1 MLAEVTARVTDR
13 RVSLWYEISQGLA
26 RGSLRQ
32 MVRGFSSGHCPTF
45 FPFMSSPSLS
55 QNNSD
60 RLALVAPFIFVWLWG
75 TGFVGARLGMPY
87 SEPGTFL
94 TIRFAIACAL
104 LLIFAAIMRA
114 AWPDRRTVLWC
125 IAIGFGLHGVYLGGV
140 FWAIDRGMSAGVAAV
155 VVGLQPLLT
164 AILSGFLLGEVITR
178 QHWLGLV
185 VGIAGVVL
193 VLSPGLD
200 LSAPGITSSTVA
212 ACFIGMVAAT
222 LGTLGQKRFAGGVEL
237 PVVTALQYAGATI
250 PVALLMAFTE
260 TRVVEWAGEMI
271 VALVWSIF
279 VLSFGAVFLLMWLI
293 NRGSVAKVSTLLYAV
308 PAVAAFMAWLLFDEA
323 LFPIQLLGMALCAVG
338 VALGARAATPSR
350 IRS

>member
-1 MLAEVTARVTDR
+1 MGEADGALVFAKPVA
-13 RVSLWYEISQGLA
+13 
-26 RGSLRQ
+26 
-32 MVRGFSSGHCPTF
+32 
-45 FPFMSSPSLS
+45 PFMSSTS
-55 QNNSD
+55 QNSTD
-60 RLALVAPFIFVWLWG
+60 RMAAFAPIVFVWLWG

-94 TIRFAIACAL
+94 TIRFSIACL
-104 LLIFAAIMRA
+104 LLLALAFAMRA
-114 AWPDRRTVLWC
+114 KWPDRATILWC
-125 IAIGFGLHGVYLGGV
+125 VAIGFALHGIYLGGV
-140 FWAIDRGMSAGVAAV
+140 FWAIDGGMSAGVAAV

-164 AILSGFLLGEVITR
+164 AVLSGFLLGEVITR
-178 QHWLGLV
+178 RHWLGLA

-200 LSAPGITSSTVA
+200 LSAPGITVATVA
-212 ACFIGMVAAT
+212 ACAIGMVAAT
-222 LGTLGQKRFAGGVEL
+222 LGTLGQKRFAGGVDL
-237 PVVTALQYAGATI
+237 RVATALQYAGATI

-260 TRVVEWAGEMI
+260 TREVKWSGEMI

-323 LFPIQLLGMALCAVG
+323 LTPIQLVGMALCAVG
-338 VALGARAATPSR
+338 VALGARAASPPRVRT
-350 IRS
+350 